1 MIAVSTNQPIQR
13 SPIPS
18 PIPVPANSLATPIEN
33 GFTVDA
39 IAPTVA
45 LAMIIPAATMRS

>member
-1 MIAVSTNQPIQR
+1 M
-13 SPIPS
+13 PS
-18 PIPVPANSLATPIEN
+18 PMPVFANPLATPIEN

-45 LAMIIPAATMRS
+45 LAMIIPATAMRSYPSASRSGISSA

>member
-1 MIAVSTNQPIQR
+1 M
-13 SPIPS
+13 PS
-18 PIPVPANSLATPIEN
+18 PSPTPANSLATPIEK

-45 LAMIIPAATMRS
+45 LAKAGAGGDERAFQRPGASATE

>member
-1 MIAVSTNQPIQR
+1 M
-13 SPIPS
+13 PS
-18 PIPVPANSLATPIEN
+18 PIPTSANSLATPIEN

-45 LAMIIPAATMRS
+45 LPMIIPAAAIRS

>member
-1 MIAVSTNQPIQR
+1 M
-13 SPIPS
+13 PS
-18 PIPVPANSLATPIEN
+18 PSPTPANSLATPIEK

-45 LAMIIPAATMRS
+45 LAMIVPATTMRS